1 MADEQDTYQA
11 ERRKSIEERI
21 KHVLPEGSKRELFV
35 NLIAQLE
42 SDDAAL
48 IILKGH
54 LVIEE
59 RITAVIEKFV
69 FRPEHL
75 DKARLT
81 FAQKVNVAR
90 SMSLDERGNS
100 VWEMI
105 EKLNALRNKLS
116 HSLDGESRAKAMEA
130 LKIGYMCECG
140 GKLEEEEQDERVWLA
155 GVLSMS
161 LGFVH
166 AFEQEVERFKD
177 YVAVMD
183 RAINPHRHKE

>member
-1 MADEQDTYQA
+1 MANEHDIDQT

-21 KHVLPEGSKRELFV
+21 EGVLAEGLKRKHFV
-35 NLIAQLE
+35 NLIAHLE

-59 RITAVIEKFV
+59 RITAVMEKFV
-69 FRPEHL
+69 FHPEYL
-75 DKARLT
+75 DRARLT
-81 FAQKVNVAR
+81 FAQKVNIAR
-90 SMSLDERGNS
+90 SMSLDESGNS

-116 HSLDGESRAKAMEA
+116 HSLDHAPRANAMQILKAAYIHERGGM
-130 LKIGYMCECG
+130 LKQDEH
-140 GKLEEEEQDERVWLA
+140 DERVWLT
-155 GVLSMS
+155 GVLAMS

-177 YVAVMD
+177 FVATMD
-183 RAINPHRHKE
+183 RAANPHRHRK